1 MAEYTA
7 EAFKWSGTGYN
18 AQYNTS
24 HTAVFK
30 DNDAAY
36 QGDGDNGERISI
48 DGGSFGKTAGSP
60 YAIDIAFTDTGGA
73 QHTETFYFFNTGGEW
88 YFVPGPGSAFTT
100 GATLGSYQSHTSGWN
115 YADVVCF
122 ARGTRIAT
130 AEGPCP
136 VEMLRPG
143 QQVLTADGGYALLQ
157 MVTCRA
163 VSAEQIRRNPNL
175 CPVLIRAGALGAGL
189 PLRDLR
195 VSRQHRLLIS
205 SRIAGRMFGQEQVL
219 AAAHQLTALP
229 GIRIDDAAGEVEYFH
244 LIFDRHEVVLAEGTP
259 AESLL
264 MGPEA
269 LKTLPPAEH
278 ARLKRLF
285 PALDGAAP
293 PPEPARPIP
302 AGKQQRKLIA
312 RHKKNSQ
319 PLLQTYVPQ
328 PAPAAAA
335 GKAPAAGHSRTRC
348 STGPG
353 RLPLILSDPL
363 AGPDPAGRPSQAA
376 AVTASRLS

>member
-36 QGDGDNGERISI
+36 DGSGDNGERISI
-48 DGGSFGKTAGSP
+48 DGGSFGKTSGSP
-60 YAIDIAFTDTGGA
+60 YAIDISFTGTSGA
-73 QHTETFYFFNTGGEW
+73 SHTETFYFFNTGGEW
-88 YFVPGPGSAFTT
+88 YFLPGPGSAFTT
-100 GATLGSYQSHTSGWN
+100 GATLGSYQSHSTGWN

-122 ARGTRIAT
+122 ARGTLIST

-136 VEMLRPG
+136 VENLRPG
-143 QQVLTADGGYALLQ
+143 QAVVTADGGRAVLR
-157 MVTCRA
+157 MVTSRA
-163 VSAEQIRRNPNL
+163 ASAERIRRNPKL
-175 CPVLIRAGALGAGL
+175 RPVLIRAGALGAGL

-195 VSRQHRLLIS
+195 VSRQHRLMVC
-205 SRIAGRMFGQEQVL
+205 SRIAERMFGQAQVL

-229 GIRIDDAAGEVEYFH
+229 GIRLDDAAAAVEYFH
-244 LIFDRHEVVLAEGTP
+244 LIFDRHEVVLAEGAP

-285 PALDGAAP
+285 PTLDGAAP
-293 PPEPARPIP
+293 PPEPARHVP
-302 AGKQQRKLIA
+302 AGKQQRSLIA

-319 PLLQTYVPQ
+319 PLLQTYAPQQCGTWDKAPPVPE
-328 PAPAAAA
+328 PCRAPRRRDPLILSGPLTAPGTAVKPSPAAAA
-335 GKAPAAGHSRTRC
+335 PSART
-348 STGPG
+348 
-353 RLPLILSDPL
+353 
-363 AGPDPAGRPSQAA
+363 
-376 AVTASRLS
+376 

>member
-1 MAEYTA
+1 MAQYTA

-36 QGDGDNGERISI
+36 DGSGDNGERISI
-48 DGGSFGKTAGSP
+48 DGGSFGKTTGSP

-73 QHTETFYFFNTGGEW
+73 SHTETFYFFNTGGSW
-88 YFVPGPGSAFTT
+88 HFVPGPGSAFST
-100 GATLGSYQSHTSGWN
+100 GATLGSYQSHTTGWN

-122 ARGTRIAT
+122 ARGTRIST
-130 AEGPCP
+130 ADGPCP

-143 QQVLTADGGYALLQ
+143 QQVLTADGGRAMLR
-157 MVTCRA
+157 MVASRA
-163 VSAEQIRRNPNL
+163 VSADQIRRNPKL
-175 CPVLIRAGALGAGL
+175 RPVLIRAGALGAGL
-189 PLRDLR
+189 PQRDLR
-195 VSRQHRLLIS
+195 VSRQHRLLVC
-205 SRIAGRMFGQEQVL
+205 SRIAQRMFGQEQVL
-219 AAAHQLTALP
+219 VAAHQLTSLP
-229 GIRIDDAAGEVEYFH
+229 GIRIDETAAEAEYFH
-244 LIFDRHEVVLAEGTP
+244 LIFDRHQVVFAEGAP

-269 LKTLPPAEH
+269 LKTLPPADH
-278 ARLKRLF
+278 DRLKRLF
-285 PALDGAAP
+285 PALAGEAEP
-293 PPEPARPIP
+293 PDPARHVP

-328 PAPAAAA
+328 PGKTVRQAPAP
-335 GKAPAAGHSRTRC
+335 GQRC
-348 STGPG
+348 RGSGATSPCQV
-353 RLPLILSDPL
+353 PLILTDPVL
-363 AGPDPAGRPSQAA
+363 RPPGSGASAA
-376 AVTASRLS
+376 AYASRGS

>member
-30 DNDAAY
+30 DNDTSY
-36 QGDGDNGERISI
+36 DGNSDKDERISI
-48 DGGSFGKTAGSP
+48 DGGSFGKTGGSP

-73 QHTETFYFFNTGGEW
+73 AHTETFYFFNTGGSW
-88 YFVPGPGSAFTT
+88 YFVPGPGSAFST
-100 GATLGSYQSHTSGWN
+100 GATLGSYQSHTTSWN

-122 ARGTRIAT
+122 VRGTLIST
-130 AEGPCP
+130 TEGPCP

-143 QQVLTADGGYALLQ
+143 QDLLTADGGYAALR
-157 MVTCRA
+157 MVTFRA
-163 VSAEQIRRNPNL
+163 VSAEQVGRNPKL
-175 CPVLIRAGALGAGL
+175 CPVLIRAGALGGGL
-189 PLRDLR
+189 PQRDLR
-195 VSRQHRLLIS
+195 VSRQHRLLVC
-205 SRIAGRMFGQEQVL
+205 SRIAERMFGQAQVL

-229 GIRIDDAAGEVEYFH
+229 GIRIDDAVAAVEYFH
-244 LIFDRHEVVLAEGTP
+244 LIFAQHEVVLAEGAP

-269 LKTLPPAEH
+269 LNTLPPAERG
-278 ARLKRLF
+278 RLKRLF
-285 PALDGAAP
+285 PALAGEDA
-293 PPEPARPIP
+293 PPEPARHVP

-319 PLLQTYVPQ
+319 PLLQTYAPPPEP
-328 PAPAAAA
+328 PARQ
-335 GKAPAAGHSRTRC
+335 APGAEGHSRPPC
-348 STGPG
+348 STSPG
-353 RLPLILSDPL
+353 RPPLILSDPL
-363 AGPDPAGRPSQAA
+363 LCPDPAGRPAQAA
-376 AVTASRLS
+376 AVQIPRLS